1 MNHAEVALLL
11 MVISAAML
19 VVALFLAI
27 DIHVRLRRVESALRD
42 RNETLM
48 KALSATGRH
57 VRAISETSKPGSRL
71 SVARNW
77 PEVGR

>member
-19 VVALFLAI
+19 VVVLIIAI
-27 DIHVRLRRVESALRD
+27 DIHVRLRRVEAAMRE
-42 RNETLM
+42 RNEALA
-48 KALSATGRH
+48 KALSTTGRH
-57 VRAISETSKPGSRL
+57 VRTISDWKPGSSL

-77 PEVGR
+77 LGVQR